1 MRIVHVVRQFPPGV
15 GGLEEVVARL
25 SEAQVRAGRDVR
37 VVTLDSVFSEPGK
50 RLVARDS
57 WMGAD
62 VVRLP
67 WRGSKRYPVAPTVLA
82 HIRDADL
89 VHVHAIDF
97 FFDFLA
103 LTRPLHRKPL
113 VATTHGGIFHT
124 QAQAGLKKL
133 WFSTITRTSARAYDA
148 IVACSSAD
156 FDMFRPIAAVD
167 GLALIENGVDIAKF
181 ADRASR
187 TPVKRLV
194 TIGRFSVNKRL
205 DRLLDTMAELV
216 GRDGEWRLDIV
227 GAESDWSAQRLD
239 REIAARNLAAQV
251 RVHVRPSNAEAA
263 QVVAGASLFASA
275 SEHEGFGLSLIEAA
289 SAGLAVV
296 AQDNAAFRAFAA
308 QSADIALADFADPR
322 AAAERVLAMFAALE
336 RDPTALRARM
346 IGSAQAYAWPGVA
359 DRYLRLYDEVLWRK
373 A

>member
-15 GGLEEVVARL
+15 GGLEDVVARL
-25 SEAQVRAGRDVR
+25 SEAQAGAGHEVR
-37 VVTLDSVFSEPGK
+37 VVTLDTIFAEPGK
-50 RLVARDS
+50 RLVALDS
-57 WMGAD
+57 WMGAE

-82 HIRDADL
+82 HIRDADI

-103 LTRPLHRKPL
+103 LTKFAHRKPL

-133 WFSTITRTSARAYDA
+133 WFSTITRASARAYRA
-148 IVACSSAD
+148 VVACSSED
-156 FDMFRPIAAVD
+156 YDMFRPIFAGDV
-167 GLALIENGVDIAKF
+167 LVLIENGVDIAKF

-187 TPVKRLV
+187 TPVKRIV

-205 DRLLDTMAELV
+205 DRLLDAFAQLV
-216 GRDGEWRLDIV
+216 ATDGAWSLDIV
-227 GAESDWSAQRLD
+227 GAESDWSAQRLVQ
-239 REIAARNLAAQV
+239 EIAARNLASHV
-251 RVHVRPSNAEAA
+251 RAHIRPSNEEAA
-263 QVVAGASLFASA
+263 RIVAGASLFASA

-308 QSADIALADFADPR
+308 RSVDIALVDFANAG
-322 AAAERVLAMFAALE
+322 AAAEALRRAFAALQA
-336 RDPTALRARM
+336 DPGLRARM
-346 IGSAQAYAWPGVA
+346 IASAEAYAWPGIA
-359 DRYLRLYDEVLWRK
+359 DRYLRLYGNLPGVT